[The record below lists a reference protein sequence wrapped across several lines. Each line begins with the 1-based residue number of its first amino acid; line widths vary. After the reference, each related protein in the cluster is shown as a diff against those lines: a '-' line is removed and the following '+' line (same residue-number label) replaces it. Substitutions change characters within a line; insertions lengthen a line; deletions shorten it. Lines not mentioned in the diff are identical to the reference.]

1 VEIDTDAVHESGDDQ
16 GDLLPGAP
24 LLDRS
29 LGGMDSKLLVRAEY
43 IRVFKLVEQIYN
55 ERKCDSSRRP
65 PAVVITGSQGSVTT
79 IYLCATRIHHD
90 VCRKN
95 HVDPLSGPPLCRG
108 EASRHIVPKSTV
120 LSAFRIGG
128 SYYRARI
135 PNSRARAH
143 VMHN

>member
-1 VEIDTDAVHESGDDQ
+1 MNPSIADSVEIDTDAVHESGDDQ

-43 IRVFKLVEQIYN
+43 IRIFKLVEQIYN

-95 HVDPLSGPPLCRG
+95 HVDPLSGPPPCRG
-108 EASRHIVPKSTV
+108 EASRRIVPK
-120 LSAFRIGG
+120 
-128 SYYRARI
+128 
-135 PNSRARAH
+135 
-143 VMHN
+143 